1 MDIQNITHTCSKTAD
16 CKVDT
21 TIQPLQWFPVGT
33 ESTLAPGIITIDA
46 GAAQQT
52 EGQLVVCWQTVLCAK
67 VERSCQS
74 GSTATLVA
82 QILQVDEVGN
92 LVAVVIYL
100 VINGRTTVFSYR
112 SIMEAIELEALSS
125 VHSLHIVAPVDEA
138 QIENRST
145 QGQVVVQ
152 LIDTT
157 EVECHTEAAQSC
169 AINIYIINLFIF
181 SLV

>member
-100 VINGRTTVFSYR
+100 VINGRTLFSLTAVSWKPLNSKLSALFTAFILLLQLMKPKSR
-112 SIMEAIELEALSS
+112 TEALRVRLSF
-125 VHSLHIVAPVDEA
+125 
-138 QIENRST
+138 
-145 QGQVVVQ
+145 
-152 LIDTT
+152 
-157 EVECHTEAAQSC
+157 
-169 AINIYIINLFIF
+169 NL
-181 SLV
+181 

>member
-21 TIQPLQWFPVGT
+21 TIQPLQWFPVST

-92 LVAVVIYL
+92 LVAIVIYL
-100 VINGRTTVFSYR
+100 VIKMVEPLFSLTAVSWKPLNSKLSALFTAFILLLQLMKPKSRT
-112 SIMEAIELEALSS
+112 EALRVRLSF
-125 VHSLHIVAPVDEA
+125 
-138 QIENRST
+138 
-145 QGQVVVQ
+145 
-152 LIDTT
+152 
-157 EVECHTEAAQSC
+157 
-169 AINIYIINLFIF
+169 NL
-181 SLV
+181 

>member
-46 GAAQQT
+46 SAAQQT

-92 LVAVVIYL
+92 LVAVIIQL
-100 VINGRTTVFSYR
+100 VINGRTAVFSYR
-112 SIMEAIELEALSS
+112 SIMEAIELKFSALFTAFILLLQLMKPKSRTEALRVRLSF
-125 VHSLHIVAPVDEA
+125 
-138 QIENRST
+138 
-145 QGQVVVQ
+145 
-152 LIDTT
+152 
-157 EVECHTEAAQSC
+157 
-169 AINIYIINLFIF
+169 NL
-181 SLV
+181 

>member
-67 VERSCQS
+67 VERSSQS

-92 LVAVVIYL
+92 LVAIVIYL
-100 VINGRTTVFSYR
+100 VINGRTTVFSYAVSWKPLNSKLSALFTAFILLLQLMKPKSR
-112 SIMEAIELEALSS
+112 TEALRVRLSF
-125 VHSLHIVAPVDEA
+125 
-138 QIENRST
+138 
-145 QGQVVVQ
+145 
-152 LIDTT
+152 
-157 EVECHTEAAQSC
+157 
-169 AINIYIINLFIF
+169 NL
-181 SLV
+181 